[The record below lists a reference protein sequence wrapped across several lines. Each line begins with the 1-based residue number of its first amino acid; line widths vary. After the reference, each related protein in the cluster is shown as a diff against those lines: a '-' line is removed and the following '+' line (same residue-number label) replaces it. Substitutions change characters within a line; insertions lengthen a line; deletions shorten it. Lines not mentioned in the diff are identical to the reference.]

1 MTPIVI
7 ITGYLGSGKTSL
19 LRHLIESS
27 GGRLAVLMNEF
38 GELAIDSRVVAGKN
52 IRIAELSGG
61 CVCCSL
67 VGEFESA
74 IKEIIET
81 VHPDEIIVETTGLAE
96 PDALLFDIREN
107 LPELLLNAVVTVV
120 DADATH
126 RFPSI
131 GHTGR
136 VQIEMADL
144 ILLNK
149 VDLVSEE
156 GIDGIQGRL
165 KEINPSAPIIETV
178 RCRVDP
184 RLIFGQIP
192 RRERISPDPA
202 EHEHAMASFQV
213 LLEKPLDRGRF
224 EKAVGDLP
232 DRIYRAKGFVLF
244 PEGRFLFNFVA
255 GRHDLEAAPDDA
267 GPLGIVFI
275 GEEIAA
281 LEPDIRKRLER
292 CEERDGEVIG

>member
-7 ITGYLGSGKTSL
+7 IAGYLGSGKTTL

-27 GGRLAVLMNEF
+27 GRKLAILMNEF
-38 GELAIDSRVVAGKN
+38 GEMAIDSRVVAGKN

-67 VGEFESA
+67 VGEFEAA
-74 IKEIIET
+74 IKEIIDT
-81 VHPDEIIVETTGLAE
+81 VRPDEIIVETTGLAE

-107 LPELLLNAVVTVV
+107 LPELLVDAVVTVV
-120 DADATH
+120 DADATL
-126 RFPSI
+126 RFPAI

-144 ILLNK
+144 ILLSK
-149 VDLVSEE
+149 IDLVDKE
-156 GIDGIQGRL
+156 GIAHVHDRL
-165 KEINPSAPIIETV
+165 KEINSSAPIIETV
-178 RCRVDP
+178 FCRIDP
-184 RLIFGQIP
+184 DLIFGRVP
-192 RRERISPDPA
+192 HRERTTATPSPHD
-202 EHEHAMASFQV
+202 HAMASFQV

-255 GRHDLEAAPDDA
+255 GRYDLEPTPDDA

-275 GEEIAA
+275 GEG
-281 LEPDIRKRLER
+281 D
-292 CEERDGEVIG
+292 